1 MDELKPTDPQ
11 RIGRYRI
18 TARLGTGGMGQ
29 VYLGRSPSGRL
40 VAVKVVRP
48 DLAEDPGFRDRFVRE
63 VAAARKVTGFFT
75 AAVVDADPDGPSP
88 WLATAYVPGMALDKA
103 VAAHGPWPAESVRT
117 LGAGVAEALEAIHEA
132 GLVHRDL
139 KPANVLIA
147 PDGPRV
153 VDFGISVA
161 IEATALTRTGMIVG
175 TPGFM
180 APEQLVGRPV
190 TPATDVFALGAMLTY
205 AATGTGPF
213 GTGSAQSLNFRI
225 AYEEPDLTG
234 LPSPGLEIVARCL
247 AKDPNQ
253 RPKVADVIE
262 ELAPAAADD
271 HYTPTEVGPENV
283 SWLPAPVAGALPA
296 TVTAPAGLPAT
307 APPAPP
313 APTTPFAPPARSA
326 PAMPPP
332 AAPPSPAVVAQPS
345 ASRHRAFP
353 FWVALAA
360 LALSLVLPF
369 GDYWGFWGFGEGY
382 VVLAELDVE
391 SSWQSSY
398 YAWQLMAV
406 AVSSACSCGAVLATL
421 RRAPSAPVP
430 QWARRLHILTTT
442 LTTALFAEWAFY
454 GVGVYGPAA
463 WSFAL
468 GCAALLYSTSR
479 FQAPQHPS
487 AADPV
492 PAAARFSALHRALPY
507 QIAVTALALSEVLH
521 FFDNEVL
528 LGFDPILTHMA
539 AQSYVAAL
547 LSACVAA
554 AAVSS
559 LRRAASPPVQRRA
572 RNVHILTTTLGTT
585 LFALFFG
592 YYMYLY
598 FAYPYVGSFDLS
610 TPGPWS
616 LALGCTV
623 LIYSALRVLPP
634 PRHHAAR

>member
-1 MDELKPTDPQ
+1 MDELQPTDPP
-11 RIGRYRI
+11 RIGRYRL
-18 TARLGTGGMGQ
+18 TARLGAGGMGR

-75 AAVVDADPDGPSP
+75 AAVVDADPEGSPP

-103 VAAHGPWPAESVRT
+103 VAAHGPWPVDSVRT

-180 APEQLVGRPV
+180 APEQLVGKPV

-225 AYEEPDLTG
+225 VYEEPDLAG
-234 LPSPGLEIVARCL
+234 LPSPGLEIIARCL

-253 RPKVADVIE
+253 RPKVADLIE
-262 ELAPAAADD
+262 ELAPATADHD
-271 HYTPTEVGPENV
+271 YTPTEVGPENV

-296 TVTAPAGLPAT
+296 TVTAPAAT
-307 APPAPP
+307 VPPTPP
-313 APTTPFAPPARSA
+313 APTAPPA

-332 AAPPSPAVVAQPS
+332 VALPPPVAVAQPS

-353 FWVALAA
+353 FWIAVAA
-360 LALSLVLPF
+360 LVLSLVLPF
-369 GDYWGFWGFGEGY
+369 GDFGDGY
-382 VVLAELDVE
+382 VVLAEMDVGTH
-391 SSWQSSY
+391 WKSSY
-398 YAWQLMAV
+398 FAWQLMAV
-406 AVSSACSCGAVLATL
+406 AVSSACACGAVLAML

-430 QWARRLHILTTT
+430 RWARNAHILTTT

-454 GVGVYGPAA
+454 DVGVRGPAA
-463 WSFAL
+463 WSLAL
-468 GCAALLYSTSR
+468 GCAALIYSTSR
-479 FQAPQHPS
+479 FPAPKHPS
-487 AADPV
+487 AAVVV
-492 PAAARFSALHRALPY
+492 PAAALHRALPY
-507 QIAVTALALSEVLH
+507 RITVTALALSVFLYVLDSEVVLDYGRI
-521 FFDNEVL
+521 FFNESQGIAYAAVL
-528 LGFDPILTHMA
+528 
-539 AQSYVAAL
+539 SSVATL
-547 LSACVAA
+547 LSVCAGA

-559 LRRAASPPVQRRA
+559 LRRAAAPPVQHRA
-572 RNVHILTTTLGTT
+572 RSVHILTTALTT
-585 LFALFFG
+585 ALFALSLSFYV
-592 YYMYLY
+592 YYLERLLFSYRYME
-598 FAYPYVGSFDLS
+598 GSVYLS
-610 TPGPWS
+610 TPAPWS

-623 LIYSALRVLPP
+623 LIYSALRVLPAP
-634 PRHHAAR
+634 THHAAP